1 MCDECAE
8 SAIEWGNS
16 TNLPRGITRLFWLW
30 IVLQTGGRG
39 GAIAERQYYAA
50 IMSSVVH
57 LDHDNCL
64 EVSLARGK
72 SSLVQKLAN
81 SLNATKGV
89 KRGRFSIT
97 VFGRDFR

>member
-1 MCDECAE
+1 
-8 SAIEWGNS
+8 
-16 TNLPRGITRLFWLW
+16 
-30 IVLQTGGRG
+30 
-39 GAIAERQYYAA
+39 
-50 IMSSVVH
+50 MSSVVH
-57 LDHDNCL
+57 LDPDNCL